1 MNTPRAL
8 VPCVDYRRLATQQ
21 GRIEGRLDLDRLDRV
36 AAETID
42 SSAGANPVVVVDLE
56 FREDAQR
63 RVHVEGDISTTLRLE
78 CQRCLNAFDHPMNVD
93 VAGVVVGDD
102 DAAANVPREYEPVLA
117 DGDML
122 DVHALVADELL
133 LALPSVARCN
143 RPECTSQYV
152 DHDMPL
158 RDEQDDERP
167 NNPFAVLSQLK
178 RDD

>member
-1 MNTPRAL
+1 MSTPRAL
-8 VPCVDYRRLATQQ
+8 VHRVDYRRLATHE
-21 GRIEGRLDLDRLDRV
+21 GRIEGRLDLARLDRV

-42 SSAGANPVVVVDLE
+42 VRAGDTPVDVDLV

-63 RVHVEGDISTTLRLE
+63 RVHVEGDISATLQLE

-102 DAAANVPREYEPVLA
+102 AAAANVPREHEPVLA

-133 LALPSVARCN
+133 LALPSVARCS
-143 RPECTSQYV
+143 RPECAAQYV
-152 DHDMPL
+152 DNDMPR
-158 RDEQDDERP
+158 RDVQNDEERS
-167 NNPFAVLSQLK
+167 NPFAVLSQLK

>member
-1 MNTPRAL
+1 MSTPRAL
-8 VPCVDYRRLATQQ
+8 VPRVDYRRLATQQ
-21 GRIEGRLDLDRLDRV
+21 GRIEGRLDLDHLDRV
-36 AAETID
+36 AAQTID
-42 SSAGANPVVVVDLE
+42 ASAGASPVMVDLE

-78 CQRCLNAFDHPMNVD
+78 CQRCLNAFDHPMNV
-93 VAGVVVGDD
+93 VVSGVVVGDD

-133 LALPSVARCN
+133 LALPSVARCS
-143 RPECTSQYV
+143 RPECTAQYV
-152 DHDMPL
+152 DHDMPR
-158 RDEQDDERP
+158 RDEQHDERR

>member
-8 VPCVDYRRLATQQ
+8 VSRVDYRRLATQQ
-21 GRIEGRLDLDRLDRV
+21 GRIEGCLDLVRLDRV

-42 SSAGANPVVVVDLE
+42 AGSEPVVVDLV

-78 CQRCLNAFDHPMNVD
+78 CQRCLNAFDQPMNVD

-102 DAAANVPREYEPVLA
+102 SAAANVPREYEPVLA

-133 LALPSVARCN
+133 LALPSVARCS
-143 RPECTSQYV
+143 RPECTAQYV
-152 DHDMPL
+152 DHDMP
-158 RDEQDDERP
+158 RSDEQDDERR